1 MADYHAKNDCFP
13 GVKKVI
19 HRRKESLLNTMAWTG
34 ITAIILPYLL
44 AKIVINSSWLVVGII
59 AAVIVLGLISV
70 KIMIDSTKVNKSSS
84 SYGMENQKKQQ

>member
-1 MADYHAKNDCFP
+1 MAEYHAKNDCFP

-19 HRRKESLLNTMAWTG
+19 YRRKESLLNTMAWTG

-44 AKIVINSSWLVVGII
+44 GKIVINSSWLVVGII

-84 SYGMENQKKQQ
+84 SYGLENQKKQQ